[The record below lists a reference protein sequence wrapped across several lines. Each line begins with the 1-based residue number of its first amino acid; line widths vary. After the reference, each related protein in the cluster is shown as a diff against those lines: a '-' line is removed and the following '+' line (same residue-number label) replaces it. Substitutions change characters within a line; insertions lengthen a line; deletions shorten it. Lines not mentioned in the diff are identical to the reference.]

1 MISMTN
7 ENAELVASPIIPK
20 IVISMI
26 RDMML
31 RNVSSVIFLTYAYEV
46 LDNTHSHLYAPI
58 PPLEDT

>member
-31 RNVSSVIFLTYAYEV
+31 RNVSSVMALLSVSASSMLREFF
-46 LDNTHSHLYAPI
+46 
-58 PPLEDT
+58 